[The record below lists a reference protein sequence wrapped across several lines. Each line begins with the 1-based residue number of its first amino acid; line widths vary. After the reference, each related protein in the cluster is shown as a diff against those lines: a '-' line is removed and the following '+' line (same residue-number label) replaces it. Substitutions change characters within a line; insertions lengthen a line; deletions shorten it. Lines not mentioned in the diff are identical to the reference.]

1 MTPEI
6 LLKDTHNILRWV
18 VLLTC
23 AWALLR
29 LWSGVRG
36 NSEWTKSDRMC
47 GLVFTSFLNLQV
59 LLGIVLYATSPVT
72 KAAMANFGAAMK
84 DPYLRFFAVE
94 HPTAMLLAAII
105 AQVGYSRAKR
115 AESDRA
121 RFLNSAITYTIAAVL
136 IVLSIPWP
144 LAFLKY
150 ARPLFPAFGQS

>member
-1 MTPEI
+1 
-6 LLKDTHNILRWV
+6 
-18 VLLTC
+18 
-23 AWALLR
+23 
-29 LWSGVRG
+29 VRG